1 MYTFGFRNVYM
12 YYDKKDTQNMEQCWS
27 SLLITLPHHSSFE
40 NTWTITELI
49 SIAAIVSGGIPTMKF
64 DN

>member
-1 MYTFGFRNVYM
+1 M
-12 YYDKKDTQNMEQCWS
+12 YYDKKDTQNMEQRWS

-40 NTWTITELI
+40 NTWTIIKLI
-49 SIAAIVSGGIPTMKF
+49 SIAAIVSGGTPTIKF